1 MDLVCFR
8 GNVVTVLLV
17 SLARARGVARF
28 GAVIGPVHSEAPERQ
43 TRRASRTRQA
53 SLTAKAQPTCGS
65 VQTLARVR
73 LAPSLLCQTFEQNLR
88 DIPAVRSAVHILG
101 DVDYELRLECRDLA
115 HLAVVL
121 TSLRSCR
128 GTGVVSTALVLGDVA
143 GLGRRALSIAE
154 WGSAPRP
161 RRTRSA

>member
-1 MDLVCFR
+1 MDSVLFR
-8 GNVVTVLLV
+8 RTVVMVLLV
-17 SLARARGVARF
+17 SLVRARGAARF
-28 GAVIGPVHSEAPERQ
+28 GAVIKHDHAEARVTTPHTVRPVP
-43 TRRASRTRQA
+43 
-53 SLTAKAQPTCGS
+53 AKAQPACGP
-65 VQTLARVR
+65 VQALVRVR
-73 LAPSLLCQTFEQNLR
+73 LAPYLLRRAFEQNLR

-121 TSLRSCR
+121 STLRAGR
-128 GTGVVSTALVLGDVA
+128 GTEVVSTALVLGDVA

>member
-1 MDLVCFR
+1 M
-8 GNVVTVLLV
+8 VVLV
-17 SLARARGVARF
+17 SLARARGAARF
-28 GAVIGPVHSEAPERQ
+28 GAVIGQVHSEAPERQ
-43 TRRASRTRQA
+43 TRRASQTRRPVP
-53 SLTAKAQPTCGS
+53 AKAQPTCGS
-65 VQTLARVR
+65 VQALVRVR
-73 LAPSLLCQTFEQNLR
+73 LAPYLLRQTFEQDLR

-101 DVDYELRLECRDLA
+101 DVDYELRLECHDLA

-128 GTGVVSTALVLGDVA
+128 GTEVVSTALVLGDVA